1 MFAILLDWFKSWRR
15 SPYALNT
22 DGLRRQIRNVAIS
35 LLLLILLHVTAM
47 AVLEGLQPLD
57 AFWLTAT
64 TITTV
69 GYGDLS
75 PSTTAG
81 KVLTILLLYFAG
93 IFMLARLASL
103 NFEARMMRHNK
114 MVTGHW
120 RWQMRD
126 HILIINTPR
135 IGAEMVLER
144 LLLEIR
150 GDPQYET
157 TPVQVL
163 TSRFPDGLP
172 QAVRD
177 LGATHYTGSPH
188 EIENLKAVNITQ
200 ARHVLLL
207 ADDENDIRSDS
218 LNFDILHRMRELYTG
233 ARILVEAVDDSSRA
247 RFKRYGAH
255 TIIRPIRAYPE
266 MTVRAMDAPGVETVL
281 EDLLTHRGSLTRRYN
296 LHIEGCTWE
305 QIVSALMH
313 EGYGT
318 ALAYVDAERR
328 IIPNPP
334 HDEVIHGRGLIMT
347 VRREFMPTR
356 AQVESVVH
364 AQCPEVPKSA

>member
-1 MFAILLDWFKSWRR
+1 MFAFLIDWFKSWRR
-15 SPYALNT
+15 SAYAPNT
-22 DGLRRQIRNVAIS
+22 ASLRKQIRGVGFS
-35 LLLLILLHVTAM
+35 LLLLVLLHVTAM
-47 AVLEGLQPLD
+47 SFLEGLSLPD
-57 AFWLTAT
+57 AAWLTLT

-69 GYGDLS
+69 GYGDIS
-75 PSTTAG
+75 PETQSG
-81 KVLTILLLYFAG
+81 RLLTVLLLYFLG

-103 NFEARMMRHNK
+103 NFEARLLRHNK
-114 MVTGHW
+114 MITGHW

-135 IGAEMVLER
+135 IGAELVLER

-157 TPVQVL
+157 TPVQIL
-163 TSRFPDGLP
+163 TSHFPDGLP
-172 QAVRD
+172 SDVRD
-177 LGATHYTGSPH
+177 LGATHFTGSPH
-188 EIENLKAVNITQ
+188 DIENLKAVNITQ
-200 ARHVLLL
+200 AQHVLLL
-207 ADDENDIRSDS
+207 AEDENDIRSDS

-255 TIIRPIRAYPE
+255 TIIRPVRAYPE

-296 LHIEGCTWE
+296 LHMEGCTWF
-305 QIVSALMH
+305 QVVAALM
-313 EGYGT
+313 ECGYGT

-328 IIPNPP
+328 VIPNPP
-334 HDEVIHGRGLIMT
+334 PDEIIHGRGLILT
-347 VRREFMPTR
+347 VRRESMPTR
-356 AQVESVVH
+356 AEVERVIH
-364 AQCPEVPKSA
+364 ALLPPVPATP